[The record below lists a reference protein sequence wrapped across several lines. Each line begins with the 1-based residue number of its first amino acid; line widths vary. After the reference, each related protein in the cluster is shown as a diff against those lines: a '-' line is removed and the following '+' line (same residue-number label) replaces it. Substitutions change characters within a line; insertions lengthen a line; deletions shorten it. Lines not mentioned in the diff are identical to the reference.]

1 MGHSEFSPRSS
12 QRGIGRGIDDLRGLF
27 ARGSFS
33 QRMNYTPG
41 EACLRLHLDKLEV
54 MTRSMSQTCFANPL
68 GSTKSSRQFAS
79 CHFRPGLLLSH
90 RGTSIQHQSFQSIK
104 IYLHDLCS
112 IVIRISV
119 ICTVALYNAI
129 SPGQK
134 TRDFTEWPP

>member
-12 QRGIGRGIDDLRGLF
+12 QRGTCRGINDRRGLF
-27 ARGSFS
+27 AQGSFS

-41 EACLRLHLDKLEV
+41 EACLRLRLDELEV
-54 MTRSMSQTCFANPL
+54 MTRLMSRTCFANPL
-68 GSTKSSRQFAS
+68 GSIKSSRQFAS
-79 CHFRPGLLLSH
+79 CHVRPGLLLSH
-90 RGTSIQHQSFQSIK
+90 RGTSIQDQSFQSIK

-119 ICTVALYNAI
+119 ICTVALYSAI
-129 SPGQK
+129 GPGQK